1 MSVSVKRV
9 NNYIYY
15 THWFLTFGF
24 VLFEVVYWHTSGLDA
39 LTCRAPMVDNR
50 QVVTIF
56 DKTTRPM
63 GQVVSSG
70 FGALMCTVGLKT
82 YTGVI
87 GPLSFLSVRDSIL
100 GIKPPSL
107 WCSLHYQQKQQHVYI
122 LYILYLLLFNIRFQC
137 LNLSLNTSIYL
148 LPFIYTNIWPPF
160 APSLLPFIMTYPSI
174 PYYYLATLPL
184 SRSK

>member
-1 MSVSVKRV
+1 
-9 NNYIYY
+9 
-15 THWFLTFGF
+15 
-24 VLFEVVYWHTSGLDA
+24 
-39 LTCRAPMVDNR
+39 MVDNR

-137 LNLSLNTSIYL
+137 LNLSPNTLLYL
-148 LPFIYTNIWPPF
+148 LPLSILIYDPILPPPYF
-160 APSLLPFIMTYPSI
+160 PLL
-174 PYYYLATLPL
+174 
-184 SRSK
+184 